1 MQKNDLNPGDCFGI
15 WLNTQMKL
23 KNLKTPSS
31 KKLLSNIV
39 NRKDTLYL
47 DLHYQHLMSEKSK
60 SSAVVNLIK
69 TRELLNR
76 IKNRFSTST
85 VETNDE
91 SVNNTCE
98 ERIVDDTE
106 NEFQLYLDSLSNSQ
120 EFPESSSS
128 TTTTT
133 LS

>member
-1 MQKNDLNPGDCFGI
+1 
-15 WLNTQMKL
+15 
-23 KNLKTPSS
+23 
-31 KKLLSNIV
+31 
-39 NRKDTLYL
+39 
-47 DLHYQHLMSEKSK
+47 MSEESK
-60 SSAVVNLIK
+60 SRAVVHLIK
-69 TRELLNR
+69 TWEFLNR

-98 ERIVDDTE
+98 ERIADDTE
-106 NEFQLYLDSLSNSQ
+106 DEFQLYLDSLSNSQ

-133 LS
+133 TSIRIILNTFENSTKLPYSEDIITFWKNKKNEMSELYQLSKVLMAVPTTQVI